1 MAGEPAREPALRA
14 NLSVRSVTPWAA
26 GLLVA
31 LAACSVRVLN
41 DADTWWHVAAGRLM
55 IARHAVVHTDPFSY
69 TALGAPWHAH
79 EWLAQVLLGGAFN
92 LAGWS
97 GVVLLTAAAA
107 GLAAWLLARALSRWI
122 DGLPYLCLLGFGLA
136 LGAGSLLARPHI
148 LALPILVAWTAEL
161 VRARGEARA
170 PRWIALPL
178 MALWA
183 NLHGSF
189 MFGLALIGP
198 FALEALLAAA
208 PAVRRD
214 VVLRWGGFGLAAGL
228 AAMLTPDGVQ
238 TLLFP
243 FKLIGMTSLAHIGEW
258 APADFSKLG
267 VLEIALLAGVFVL
280 VTRPV
285 RLPLVRAGLLLL
297 LLHLSLQHVRYEQM
311 LGAIG
316 ALLLARPL
324 ALAFGQGA
332 AVLPAGARPA
342 RSWAVAGVAAV
353 LALGLAAGR
362 LAWPVVRIDGPAA
375 PISAVAATPPAVR
388 QTHVLNDYSF
398 GGYLIDQGV
407 APFIDSR
414 ADLYGDAFLQ
424 AYQQISQGDRN
435 ALAKVLAERQIGW
448 MLLSPG
454 SALAQAMDA
463 TPGWRRIYRDRWAA
477 VYVLGG

>member
-1 MAGEPAREPALRA
+1 MRA
-14 NLSVRSVTPWAA
+14 NLSVRSLAPWAA
-26 GLLVA
+26 ALLVA
-31 LAACSVRVLN
+31 VAAFSARVLN

-55 IARHAVVHTDPFSY
+55 IARRAILHADPFSY
-69 TALGAPWHAH
+69 TAFGAPWHAH

-107 GLAAWLLARALSRWI
+107 ALAAWLLGRELSRWV
-122 DGLPYLCLLGFGLA
+122 DGLPYLCLLGLGLA
-136 LGAGSLLARPHI
+136 LGSGSLLARPHL

-161 VRARGEARA
+161 VRARAEDRG

-178 MALWA
+178 MVLWA

-189 MFGLALIGP
+189 MFGLALVGP

-208 PAVRRD
+208 PSDRRG
-214 VVLRWGGFGLAAGL
+214 VVVRWGGFGLAAGL
-228 AAMLTPDGVQ
+228 TAMLTPDGVQ

-243 FKLIGMTSLAHIGEW
+243 FRLLGMSGLAHIGEW
-258 APADFSKLG
+258 APADFATMG
-267 VLEIALLAGVFVL
+267 VLEITLLVAVLVF

-297 LLHLSLQHVRYEQM
+297 LLHLSLSHVRYEQM
-311 LGAIG
+311 LGVIG
-316 ALLLARPL
+316 ALLLARPV

-332 AVLPAGARPA
+332 AVLPAGAPPA
-342 RSWAVAGVAAV
+342 KSRAVAAIATV
-353 LALGLAAGR
+353 LALVLAGGR
-362 LAWPVVRIDGPAA
+362 LAYPVVRVDGPAA

-388 QTHVLNDYSF
+388 RTPVLNDYSF

-414 ADLYGDAFLQ
+414 ADLYGDARLQ
-424 AYQQISQGDRN
+424 AYARIAQADRGE
-435 ALAKVLAERQIGW
+435 LAKVLAERQIRW
-448 MLLSPG
+448 MLLKPG
-454 SALAQAMDA
+454 SALAQRMEA
-463 TPGWRRIYRDRWAA
+463 TPGWRPIHRDRWAV
-477 VYVLGG
+477 VYLREP